1 LRLSWKVEGGGVKAA
16 DVAAWIQSKFSFHT
30 LFLIVFGIALFVR
43 LWSLDLKLF
52 HHDEA
57 VHAWFAYRLLHEG
70 VYVYDPSYH
79 GPFLYYVTAGMFAL
93 FGDSD
98 LVGRILPA
106 LFGVA
111 LIPMVYAIYRLGYL
125 DRKQTL
131 VASLFIALSPE
142 LVYFSRFLRQD
153 IFQLAFT
160 LLLLVALLYYHSSGK
175 LRYAVLAGLSAGL
188 GMTLKEDMPLILG
201 IFLVYGLYLIWS
213 GKITLPRS
221 WKRDALVSGGIFVG
235 TMLAFYSSFG
245 FHPEVIL
252 GNLLSPGYIQA
263 NGIIS
268 AINQTGW
275 YLAVEHWV
283 AMHDMCRIC
292 GPWFFYI
299 LLLIL
304 YELPILALAVLG
316 VIQFTTRGASFR
328 TGLRSRI
335 PVLSNR
341 IRGRSAEPAESPFS
355 KVVQRAQQ
363 GFQKAEGNTRKEEFM
378 RFSIIWMLGTLAMY
392 AYIGEKVPWLVVHQL
407 LPMIFVAAYL
417 MTTRKALFAVVSTVF
432 LILVLWHTSFVPAD
446 INEPIVQVQ
455 NSEDLRTVMALID
468 ASDKAVVSS
477 DNYWPLPWYY
487 RGERAD
493 KIQYYGYL
501 LPRDSLL
508 ATGADVIIT
517 YDADSYES
525 LQGYDKYVYK
535 INYWFSYYDA
545 QDRLLEYYFLR
556 DGKMGSMNFDVFV
569 RSASELSSQV
579 PLTSDHLLSPFPTP
593 NPFTACRGES
603 CGTAA

>member
-1 LRLSWKVEGGGVKAA
+1 LYWKADGGGIKAA
-16 DVAAWIQSKFSFHT
+16 DINAWIQSKISFHT
-30 LFLIVFGIALFVR
+30 LFLIIFAIALFVR

-57 VHAWFAYRLLHEG
+57 VHAWFSYRLLHEG
-70 VYVYDPSYH
+70 IYVYDPSYH
-79 GPFLYYVTAGMFAL
+79 GPFLYYLTAGMFAL

-98 LVGRILPA
+98 LVGRIAPA
-106 LFGVA
+106 LFGA
-111 LIPMVYAIYRLGYL
+111 AIIPMVYAIYRLGYL
-125 DRKQTL
+125 DKRQTL

-153 IFQLAFT
+153 IIQLAFT

-175 LRYAVLAGLSAGL
+175 LRYAALAGLSAGL

-201 IFLVYGLYLIWS
+201 IFFVYGLYLIWA

-221 WKRDALVSGGIFVG
+221 WKRDTLVSGLIFVG
-235 TMLAFYSSFG
+235 TILLFYSSFG
-245 FHPEVIL
+245 IHPEVIL
-252 GNLLSPGYIQA
+252 GNILDPGYIQA
-263 NGIIS
+263 NGIVS
-268 AINQTGW
+268 AVNQTGW
-275 YLAVEHWV
+275 YQAVEHWV

-299 LLLIL
+299 MLLIL
-304 YELPILALAVLG
+304 YDLPILALAVLG
-316 VIQFTTRGASFR
+316 IVQFTTRGSSFGS
-328 TGLRSRI
+328 GLRDRFAGTRK
-335 PVLSNR
+335 VR
-341 IRGRSAEPAESPFS
+341 EESSFS
-355 KVVQRAQQ
+355 EVVQRSLQ
-363 GFQKAEGNTRKEEFM
+363 GQKTTIEKIRPEEFM

-407 LPMIFVAAYL
+407 LPIIFVATYM
-417 MTTRKALFAVVSTVF
+417 MTTRKTLFAVLSTVF
-432 LILVLWHTSFVPAD
+432 LILVLWHVSFTPTD

-468 ASDKAVVSS
+468 VSNKVVVSS

-487 RGERAD
+487 RGERAG

-501 LPRDSLL
+501 LPRDTL
-508 ATGADVIIT
+508 ASTGADLILT

-525 LQGYDKYVYK
+525 LPGYDKYTYR

-545 QDRLLEYYFLR
+545 QNRLLEYYFLR

-569 RSASELSSQV
+569 RSGSALPAQV
-579 PLTSDHLLSPFPTP
+579 PLSPAHLLSPTP
-593 NPFTACRGES
+593 SLNPYSSCPGGS
-603 CGTAA
+603 CGTSA

>member
-1 LRLSWKVEGGGVKAA
+1 LSWKAKGGGVKAA
-16 DVAAWIQSKFSFHT
+16 DILTWIRSRISFNT
-30 LFLIVFGIALFVR
+30 LFLIIFVIALAVR

-70 VYVYDPSYH
+70 TYVYDPSYH

-93 FGDSD
+93 LGDSD

-125 DRKQTL
+125 DRRQTL
-131 VASLFIALSPE
+131 VASLFIAISPE
-142 LVYFSRFLRQD
+142 LVYFSRFLRHD

-160 LLLLVALLYYHSSGK
+160 LLLVVALLYYHANGK
-175 LRYAVLAGLSAGL
+175 LRYAALAGLSAGL
-188 GMTLKEDMPLILG
+188 GMTLKEDMPIILG
-201 IFLVYGLYLIWS
+201 IFLIYGVYLLWS
-213 GKITLPRS
+213 GKVTLPRS
-221 WKRDALVSGGIFVG
+221 WKRDTLVSGGIFIG
-235 TMLAFYSSFG
+235 TMLLFYSSFG

-252 GNLLSPGYIQA
+252 GNILDPGYIQT

-268 AINQTGW
+268 AVNQTGW

-304 YELPILALAVLG
+304 YELPIFALAVLG
-316 VIQFTTRGASFR
+316 TLQFTTRGSSWGEGIR
-328 TGLRSRI
+328 
-335 PVLSNR
+335 NR
-341 IRGRSAEPAESPFS
+341 VRKLWNRMRGETPGTEEPFS
-355 KVVQRAQQ
+355 SVVQRILQPSR
-363 GFQKAEGNTRKEEFM
+363 EVRHDSRKEEFM
-378 RFSIIWMLGTLAMY
+378 RFSIIWMLGTLAVY
-392 AYIGEKVPWLVVHQL
+392 AYIGEKVPWLIVHQL
-407 LPMIFVAAYL
+407 LPIIFVATYL
-417 MTTRKALFAVVSTVF
+417 MTTRKALFAVLSAVF
-432 LILVLWHTSFVPAD
+432 LVLALWHTSFVPVD

-455 NSEDLRTVMALID
+455 NSDDLRTVMALID
-468 ASDKAVVSS
+468 ASDTVVVSS

-487 RGERAD
+487 RGERAG

-501 LPRDSLL
+501 LPKDSLL
-508 ATGADVIIT
+508 ATGADLIIT

-525 LQGYDKYVYK
+525 LNGYDKYTYK

-545 QDRLLEYYFLR
+545 QNRLLEYYLLR
-556 DGKMGSMNFDVFV
+556 DGKLGSMNFDVFV
-569 RSASELSSQV
+569 RTDSGLSIQV
-579 PLTSDHLLSPFPTP
+579 PLTADHLLSPSSIS
-593 NPFTACRGES
+593 NPFTPCTVGS
-603 CGTAA
+603 CGSVA